1 MAKQNRSEETTLVAW
16 NSSDCFESFSP
27 LNSLNDDVTEKVI
40 TTRSNRMKFRLQ
52 LWFSIIIGCVANRIR
67 VKECFFCIWCS
78 ELRVTYAY
86 LAFPSFIA
94 YQSSA
99 GLHWVPGAFH
109 ALFPVSV
116 SLKVGV
122 FYRLGSHNTPINV
135 MPAGRRQ
142 GMGWG
147 FDCLCWPWCRAFDWS
162 CSPRGGD
169 IWIFLRPTW
178 RYLTA
183 DSDEK
188 DWDRTYVSRFH
199 ASRMRR
205 TVWKDQE
212 VMEAN
217 ENKRRLSGFHCFVFK
232 FRLF

>member
-1 MAKQNRSEETTLVAW
+1 MVTKKKIHTAWKFSTPLPPTHPITFIMVYLRQCWTSFGITKLVSEASLTLT
-16 NSSDCFESFSP
+16 
-27 LNSLNDDVTEKVI
+27 L
-40 TTRSNRMKFRLQ
+40 
-52 LWFSIIIGCVANRIR
+52 
-67 VKECFFCIWCS
+67 
-78 ELRVTYAY
+78 
-86 LAFPSFIA
+86 
-94 YQSSA
+94 
-99 GLHWVPGAFH
+99 
-109 ALFPVSV
+109 ALFMNINFKKFTWMLRK
-116 SLKVGV
+116 SL
-122 FYRLGSHNTPINV
+122 YAPINV
-135 MPAGRRQ
+135 KPAGKG
-142 GMGWG
+142 GMGEPGHVVRIWLSLLALG
-147 FDCLCWPWCRAFDWS
+147 RAFDWS
-162 CSPRGGD
+162 CSPGGGD

>member
-1 MAKQNRSEETTLVAW
+1 MQPLAKHQTSPPSWPVLTFGPRDLEENRCLNPCTLITYLVTDPI
-16 NSSDCFESFSP
+16 SSLGQ
-27 LNSLNDDVTEKVI
+27 LNELPVKCQTSAFICTLPSVYFGLKPRFFNI
-40 TTRSNRMKFRLQ
+40 TWHELQ
-52 LWFSIIIGCVANRIR
+52 LGWKWSRLC
-67 VKECFFCIWCS
+67 
-78 ELRVTYAY
+78 TY
-86 LAFPSFIA
+86 
-94 YQSSA
+94 QCKA
-99 GLHWVPGAFH
+99 GGE
-109 ALFPVSV
+109 
-116 SLKVGV
+116 G
-122 FYRLGSHNTPINV
+122 
-135 MPAGRRQ
+135 Q

-147 FDCLCWPWCRAFDWS
+147 FDFLCWPWGRAFDWS

-169 IWIFLRPTW
+169 IWIFLRPTS

>member
-1 MAKQNRSEETTLVAW
+1 MQPLAKHQTSPPSWPVLTFGPRDLEENRCLNPCTLITYLVTDPI
-16 NSSDCFESFSP
+16 SSLGQ
-27 LNSLNDDVTEKVI
+27 LNELPVKCQTSAFICTLPSVYFGLKPRFFNI
-40 TTRSNRMKFRLQ
+40 TWHELQ
-52 LWFSIIIGCVANRIR
+52 LGWKWSRLC
-67 VKECFFCIWCS
+67 
-78 ELRVTYAY
+78 TY
-86 LAFPSFIA
+86 
-94 YQSSA
+94 QCKA
-99 GLHWVPGAFH
+99 GGE
-109 ALFPVSV
+109 
-116 SLKVGV
+116 G
-122 FYRLGSHNTPINV
+122 
-135 MPAGRRQ
+135 Q

-147 FDCLCWPWCRAFDWS
+147 FDFLCWPWGRAFDWS

-169 IWIFLRPTW
+169 IWIFLRPTS

-212 VMEAN
+212 IMEAN

>member
-1 MAKQNRSEETTLVAW
+1 MQPLAKHQTSPPSWPVLTFGPRDLEENRCLNPCTLITYLVTDPI
-16 NSSDCFESFSP
+16 SSLGQ
-27 LNSLNDDVTEKVI
+27 LNELPVKFQTSAFICTLPSVYFGLKPRFFNI
-40 TTRSNRMKFRLQ
+40 TWHELQ
-52 LWFSIIIGCVANRIR
+52 LGWKWSRLC
-67 VKECFFCIWCS
+67 
-78 ELRVTYAY
+78 TY
-86 LAFPSFIA
+86 
-94 YQSSA
+94 QCKA
-99 GLHWVPGAFH
+99 GGE
-109 ALFPVSV
+109 
-116 SLKVGV
+116 G
-122 FYRLGSHNTPINV
+122 
-135 MPAGRRQ
+135 Q

-147 FDCLCWPWCRAFDWS
+147 FDFLCWPWGRAFDWS

-169 IWIFLRPTW
+169 IWIFLRPTS

>member
-1 MAKQNRSEETTLVAW
+1 MQHLAKHQTSPPSWPVLTFGPRDLEENRCLNPCTLITYLVTDPI
-16 NSSDCFESFSP
+16 SSLGQ
-27 LNSLNDDVTEKVI
+27 LNELPVKCQTSAFICTLPSVY
-40 TTRSNRMKFRLQ
+40 FRLKPRFFNITWHELQ
-52 LWFSIIIGCVANRIR
+52 LGWKWSRLC
-67 VKECFFCIWCS
+67 
-78 ELRVTYAY
+78 TY
-86 LAFPSFIA
+86 
-94 YQSSA
+94 QCKA
-99 GLHWVPGAFH
+99 GGE
-109 ALFPVSV
+109 
-116 SLKVGV
+116 G
-122 FYRLGSHNTPINV
+122 
-135 MPAGRRQ
+135 Q

-147 FDCLCWPWCRAFDWS
+147 FDFLCWPWGRAFDWS

-169 IWIFLRPTW
+169 IWIFLRPTS

>member
-1 MAKQNRSEETTLVAW
+1 MFYLGVPPKLNESTQTETISRWKCFSSKCVKTLNW
-16 NSSDCFESFSP
+16 W
-27 LNSLNDDVTEKVI
+27 T
-40 TTRSNRMKFRLQ
+40 
-52 LWFSIIIGCVANRIR
+52 
-67 VKECFFCIWCS
+67 
-78 ELRVTYAY
+78 
-86 LAFPSFIA
+86 
-94 YQSSA
+94 
-99 GLHWVPGAFH
+99 
-109 ALFPVSV
+109 LFPHSTRQWHLNQCR
-116 SLKVGV
+116 S
-122 FYRLGSHNTPINV
+122 RLMRKPTEMCRFMHLSMLCRRG
-135 MPAGRRQ
+135 GRQ

-147 FDCLCWPWCRAFDWS
+147 FDCLCWPWGRAFDWS

-212 VMEAN
+212 VKEAN
-217 ENKRRLSGFHCFVFK
+217 ENKRRLSAFHCFVFK
-232 FRLF
+232 FPLF

>member
-1 MAKQNRSEETTLVAW
+1 MQPLATSPPSWPVLTFGPRDLEENRCLNPCTLITYLVTDPI
-16 NSSDCFESFSP
+16 SSLGQ
-27 LNSLNDDVTEKVI
+27 LNELPVKCQTSAFICTLPSVYFGLKPRFFNI
-40 TTRSNRMKFRLQ
+40 TWHELQ
-52 LWFSIIIGCVANRIR
+52 LGWKWSRLC
-67 VKECFFCIWCS
+67 
-78 ELRVTYAY
+78 TY
-86 LAFPSFIA
+86 
-94 YQSSA
+94 QCKA
-99 GLHWVPGAFH
+99 GGE
-109 ALFPVSV
+109 
-116 SLKVGV
+116 G
-122 FYRLGSHNTPINV
+122 
-135 MPAGRRQ
+135 Q

-147 FDCLCWPWCRAFDWS
+147 FDFLCWPWGRAFDWS

-169 IWIFLRPTW
+169 IWIFLCPTS

-183 DSDEK
+183 DSDKK

>member
-1 MAKQNRSEETTLVAW
+1 MQHLAKHQTSPPSWPVLTFGPRDLEENRCLNPCTLITYLVTDPI
-16 NSSDCFESFSP
+16 SSLGQ
-27 LNSLNDDVTEKVI
+27 LNELPVKCQTSAFICTLPSVY
-40 TTRSNRMKFRLQ
+40 FRLKPRFFNITWHELQ
-52 LWFSIIIGCVANRIR
+52 LGWKWSRLC
-67 VKECFFCIWCS
+67 
-78 ELRVTYAY
+78 TY
-86 LAFPSFIA
+86 
-94 YQSSA
+94 QCKA
-99 GLHWVPGAFH
+99 GGE
-109 ALFPVSV
+109 
-116 SLKVGV
+116 G
-122 FYRLGSHNTPINV
+122 
-135 MPAGRRQ
+135 Q

-147 FDCLCWPWCRAFDWS
+147 FDFLCWPWGRAFDWS

-169 IWIFLRPTW
+169 IWIFLRPTS

-212 VMEAN
+212 IMEAN

>member
-1 MAKQNRSEETTLVAW
+1 MQPLAKHQTSPPSWPVLTFGPRDLEENRCLNPCTLITYLVTDPI
-16 NSSDCFESFSP
+16 SSLGQ
-27 LNSLNDDVTEKVI
+27 LNELPVKCQTSAFICTLPSVYFGLKPRFFNI
-40 TTRSNRMKFRLQ
+40 TWHELQ
-52 LWFSIIIGCVANRIR
+52 LGWKWSRLC
-67 VKECFFCIWCS
+67 
-78 ELRVTYAY
+78 TY
-86 LAFPSFIA
+86 
-94 YQSSA
+94 QCKA
-99 GLHWVPGAFH
+99 GGE
-109 ALFPVSV
+109 
-116 SLKVGV
+116 G
-122 FYRLGSHNTPINV
+122 
-135 MPAGRRQ
+135 Q

-147 FDCLCWPWCRAFDWS
+147 FDFLCLPWGRAFDWS

-169 IWIFLRPTW
+169 IWIFLRPTS

>member
-1 MAKQNRSEETTLVAW
+1 MQPLAKHQTSPPSWPVLTFGPRDLEENRCLNPCTLITYLVTDPI
-16 NSSDCFESFSP
+16 SSLGQ
-27 LNSLNDDVTEKVI
+27 LNELPVKCQTSAFICTLPSVYFGLKPRFFNI
-40 TTRSNRMKFRLQ
+40 TWHELQ
-52 LWFSIIIGCVANRIR
+52 LGWKWSRLC
-67 VKECFFCIWCS
+67 
-78 ELRVTYAY
+78 TY
-86 LAFPSFIA
+86 
-94 YQSSA
+94 QCKA
-99 GLHWVPGAFH
+99 GGE
-109 ALFPVSV
+109 
-116 SLKVGV
+116 G
-122 FYRLGSHNTPINV
+122 
-135 MPAGRRQ
+135 Q

-147 FDCLCWPWCRAFDWS
+147 FDFLCWPWGRAFDWS

>member
-1 MAKQNRSEETTLVAW
+1 MRG
-16 NSSDCFESFSP
+16 SDHATILS
-27 LNSLNDDVTEKVI
+27 
-40 TTRSNRMKFRLQ
+40 
-52 LWFSIIIGCVANRIR
+52 
-67 VKECFFCIWCS
+67 
-78 ELRVTYAY
+78 
-86 LAFPSFIA
+86 PSFHSLCKERLAQWPAFCVLNLRPKIPGG
-94 YQSSA
+94 SSKKIGRGCA
-99 GLHWVPGAFH
+99 ARLLKPLPYFRPKSVIFLT
-109 ALFPVSV
+109 LFQTWSKIWYPISDLKPWSPASV
-116 SLKVGV
+116 TSCYGTYTVVGV
-122 FYRLGSHNTPINV
+122 MHLS
-135 MPAGRRQ
+135 M

-147 FDCLCWPWCRAFDWS
+147 FDCLCWPWGRAFHWS

>member
-1 MAKQNRSEETTLVAW
+1 MLAGPSIPTRGMLIST
-16 NSSDCFESFSP
+16 FFS
-27 LNSLNDDVTEKVI
+27 LNSWTDVNRGIYSYSTWI
-40 TTRSNRMKFRLQ
+40 QPRS
-52 LWFSIIIGCVANRIR
+52 G
-67 VKECFFCIWCS
+67 
-78 ELRVTYAY
+78 T
-86 LAFPSFIA
+86 
-94 YQSSA
+94 SS
-99 GLHWVPGAFH
+99 
-109 ALFPVSV
+109 SV
-116 SLKVGV
+116 SRAFFLTR
-122 FYRLGSHNTPINV
+122 YPHPSSQCPIHHLYTW
-135 MPAGRRQ
+135 RIL
-142 GMGWG
+142 
-147 FDCLCWPWCRAFDWS
+147 DCLCCPWGRAFDWS
-162 CSPRGGD
+162 CSPGGGD